1 VLRRRG
7 GLLFPCRLLA
17 SNARNAFPGSW
28 LKGNVAHSE
37 ISNPQKCVQSMTRT
51 GLTSPPQRRRF
62 RTGPATPYFGEPASI
77 RQGLVV
83 AQLGASLTL
92 LIGAGLLAKSF
103 LKLRDVDP
111 GFRSDGVLT
120 AEIRLAGPTYSSS
133 QRQIEFYERL
143 LVLLG
148 HKNTCWVR
156 GAKPGV
162 S

>member
-1 VLRRRG
+1 LMLSLLLGLVSSLAPALKAVGLPGWEVLQRERR
-7 GLLFPCRLLA
+7 A
-17 SNARNAFPGSW
+17 AGSRS
-28 LKGNVAHSE
+28 LRKA
-37 ISNPQKCVQSMTRT
+37 
-51 GLTSPPQRRRF
+51 
-62 RTGPATPYFGEPASI
+62 